1 MQSKNNP
8 KAKPESEKDFWDNL
22 QADLVL
28 SDLNS
33 SQDDV
38 RALIEQCFIFSLF
51 FRGCSPKEL
60 IGFQSLLQL
69 KDYGYVMLLD
79 FDRHSQEHPDDLDT
93 HSLHHY
99 IKDILKNSNH
109 IVGPFIG
116 NRTSILVT
124 ISKEKVMETMQDN
137 TNERT
142 ISVAEKESLILADA
156 LIDGFRKK
164 HHLTATIG
172 IGGVNRLSSILLSYI
187 DALYAL
193 QFCKPN
199 DRLHINEIDKLISN
213 IQFDYFETERH
224 MLNAIR
230 LGKSEAYDYFVM
242 LMNWIKPLNDTA
254 KRNHILELL
263 VVTAH
268 AKRYDKS
275 TNIKYYNYVGNAGE
289 LLKFSG
295 SQLIE
300 WAFKQFAYL
309 TGFEKIHN
317 TINYT
322 NKIVQI
328 TKEYLEKHYTE
339 DITLEDVAAQ
349 VNISPQYFSK
359 LIKKNTGFNFIDWL
373 SMMRVRKAKELLNN
387 TNLTVKEVC
396 YMVGYKDPNYFSR
409 IFKKRVGIT
418 PSEYMKNA
426 IEIKSKR

>member
-1 MQSKNNP
+1 MQLKNNP

-22 QADLVL
+22 QADLL
-28 SDLNS
+28 LADLTS

-38 RALIEQCFIFSLF
+38 RSLIEQCFIFSLL

-79 FDRHSQEHPDDLDT
+79 FERPTQLHSDGFDSQL
-93 HSLHHY
+93 LHHY
-99 IKDILKNSNH
+99 IKDLLKNTNH

-116 NRTSILVT
+116 NRMSIL
-124 ISKEKVMETMQDN
+124 ISLSKEEAMETIQDDAS
-137 TNERT
+137 EQVL
-142 ISVAEKESLILADA
+142 VAEKESLTIADL
-156 LIDGFRKK
+156 LIEGFRKK
-164 HHLTATIG
+164 YQLTVNIG
-172 IGGVNRLSSILLSYI
+172 IGNITRFSAILSSYI
-187 DALYAL
+187 DALYTL

-199 DRLHINEIDKLISN
+199 DRLHIKDIKKSISN
-213 IQFDYFETERH
+213 MQFDYYETEKH
-224 MLNAIR
+224 MLDAVR

-263 VVTAH
+263 VITAH
-268 AKRYDKS
+268 AKRYNKS
-275 TNIKYYNYVGNAGE
+275 NFIKYYNYVGNANE
-289 LLKFSG
+289 LLKYSG

-300 WAFKQFAYL
+300 WAYQQFIYL
-309 TGFEKIHN
+309 TGFGKVQN
-317 TINYT
+317 SINYT
-322 NKIVQI
+322 NKVVQI

-387 TNLTVKEVC
+387 TNFTVKEIC

-418 PSEYMKNA
+418 PSEYMKNYSTN
-426 IEIKSKR
+426 KSKS

>member
-1 MQSKNNP
+1 MQLKNHS
-8 KAKPESEKDFWDNL
+8 KAKQDSDFWENL
-22 QADLVL
+22 QTDILLA
-28 SDLNS
+28 DLNS
-33 SQDDV
+33 SQDDT
-38 RALIEQCFIFSLF
+38 RALIEQCFLFSLF

-79 FDRHSQEHPDDLDT
+79 FERSTQLSLDSFDT
-93 HSLHHY
+93 QVLHQY
-99 IKDILKNSNH
+99 IKDLLKNTNH
-109 IVGPFIG
+109 AVGPFIG
-116 NRTSILVT
+116 NRTSVLITLPTEKTVETIKDNHGLGTILVG
-124 ISKEKVMETMQDN
+124 E
-137 TNERT
+137 NESFS
-142 ISVAEKESLILADA
+142 IADS

-164 HHLTATIG
+164 HRLEVTIG
-172 IGGVNRLSSILLSYI
+172 IGSITRFSSILLSYV
-187 DALYAL
+187 DALYTL

-199 DRLHINEIDKLISN
+199 NRLHINEIDKSISN
-213 IQFDYFETERH
+213 VQFDYFETEKH
-224 MLNAIR
+224 MLDAVR

-275 TNIKYYNYVGNAGE
+275 TNVKYYNYVGNANELFNYSGE
-289 LLKFSG
+289 E
-295 SQLIE
+295 LIE
-300 WAFKQFAYL
+300 WAFKQFVYL
-309 TGFEKIHN
+309 TGFEKIQN

-322 NKIVQI
+322 NKVVQI

-339 DITLEDVAAQ
+339 DITLENVAAQ

-387 TNLTVKEVC
+387 TSLTVKEVC

-418 PSEYMKNA
+418 PSEYMKNNNSNKNKA
-426 IEIKSKR
+426 